1 MQVNRLS
8 IIMIVL
14 YVAAS
19 VYSCG
24 LSDAETPVT
33 SRTTFIPPTSP
44 DLVMVNL
51 QYSVIEKDINN
62 YMQCFVDT
70 NYSPRRY
77 TYVPDVGSQI
87 QYPIFQFW
95 KIANEKTYY
104 TSLMSLTNINSTS
117 NLFFSNTTL
126 NSFADTAFFD
136 ADYLLRVDH
145 QKTNVAKNLKGKIR
159 LILSADSRNLWSI
172 HRWIDIKSDNADTTW
187 SVLRANFS
195 N

>member
-1 MQVNRLS
+1 MKKAAL
-8 IIMIVL
+8 ILITI
-14 YVAAS
+14 YFVAALH
-19 VYSCG
+19 SCG
-24 LSDAETPVT
+24 LREAETPVT

-44 DLVMVNL
+44 DLVMINL
-51 QYSVIEKDINN
+51 QYSIIEKDINN

-70 NYSPRRY
+70 NYNPRRY
-77 TYVPDVGSQI
+77 TYVPDVTSQI

-95 KIANEKTYY
+95 KIANEKSYF
-104 TSLMSLTNINSTS
+104 TSLMSLTDPTSTS
-117 NLFFSNTTL
+117 NLFFSNSTL

-145 QKTNVAKNLKGKIR
+145 QKTNVAKNLKGKVR